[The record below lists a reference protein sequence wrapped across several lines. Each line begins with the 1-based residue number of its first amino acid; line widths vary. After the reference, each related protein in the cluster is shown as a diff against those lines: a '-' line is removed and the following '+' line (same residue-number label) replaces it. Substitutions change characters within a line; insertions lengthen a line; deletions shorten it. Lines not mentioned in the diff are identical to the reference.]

1 MLYPFV
7 RHGLDM
13 LIVGLNPGGTSSQKG
28 HYFST
33 NSALWNQLYESGLIT
48 RPVDKN
54 VADELV
60 FRSSRINANGWEYGI
75 TDLVDYLAESDS
87 RKVSPTNEN
96 CRKLMQTILENKPK
110 VVVLLH
116 SKVIKHFV
124 KGFLGKGDVEYGN
137 LGKLIDGFDTVFF
150 NVPFPCGNAITS
162 EAKVE
167 LYKQV
172 KEVLETWDTMI
183 DISAS
188 R

>member
-1 MLYPFV
+1 MLYPFI

-54 VADELV
+54 VADDLV
-60 FRSSRINANGWEYGI
+60 FGSSGINANGWEYGI
-75 TDLVDYLAESDS
+75 TDLVNYCDESDS
-87 RKVSPTNEN
+87 RKVNPTREN
-96 CRKLMQTILENKPK
+96 CKELMQTILEYKPK

-116 SKVIKHFV
+116 GKIIKRFV
-124 KGFLGKGDVEYGN
+124 KGFLGKEDVEYGN
-137 LGKLIDGFDTVFF
+137 LGKLIDGLDTVFF
-150 NVPFPCGNAITS
+150 NVPFPHGNPITS

-167 LYKQV
+167 LYKQI
-172 KEVLETWDTMI
+172 KETLESWDTMI
-183 DISAS
+183 DT
-188 R
+188 